1 MAIAYKR
8 NKRGQF
14 LYDLA
19 FTDLD
24 ENYLARKHHM
34 PVARIRDYR
43 AAREIKALRQKNGLK
58 NGPGSRR

>member
-1 MAIAYKR
+1 MTIVYRR

-24 ENYLARKHHM
+24 EGYLARKHHM
-34 PVARIRDYR
+34 PVAKIRAYR